1 MNDLISVFKKDL
13 YKLIGD
19 LKNKKIINDFNLCSI
34 SIDYSSK
41 SKKGDLSTNIFIA
54 LNLAGGISSW

>member
-13 YKLIGD
+13 YKLIED
-19 LKNKKIINDFNLCSI
+19 LQNKKIINDFNLGSI

-41 SKKGDLSTNIFIA
+41 SKKGDLSTNIFLI
-54 LNLAGGISSW
+54 LIIRIYHFC